1 MQIKPSSIA
10 RLAAL
15 VGVLVVGATLG
26 ASSASAGYTAYIS
39 ASGTNP
45 DKIIK
50 VDLDTWTQTGAV
62 DYVGT
67 SDDPVA
73 VTASANGQTLYASNY
88 GAGTVSSASASGTS
102 VTTSTAV
109 SFARFAAV
117 SPDGSSL
124 WVAGAS
130 GIQRLSLPSLAASGS
145 AVSLGLAPHS
155 VAVTPDGSKIFVGL
169 SSGTNAIPVLNVSGG
184 TATRG
189 TDITGVGIDRVRWMA
204 INPSGTTLYA
214 TNWGAGGSGGGGNT
228 MSIINIATATVT
240 STVTLTGCVGPA
252 QPAIN
257 PSGTDIWIPCYNNVG
272 TGSVVRYNVGT
283 GNVSSVTA
291 SQAYVH
297 PENAAFTPDGSKV
310 VIVDVAGGAYL
321 FDAVTGQQIGS
332 RMSIMAA
339 GGLAISPDQAPSASF
354 TATSVTAGSATT
366 FDASASTT
374 PVGSIVSY
382 SWNFGDGS
390 SAVTS
395 SATTSH
401 TYSAAGSYSASLT
414 VTNSAGT
421 STASVWT
428 SYVMARN
435 GGTQAQQQK
444 TVMVTDPPAASTTP
458 ATPASPGAP
467 SGTTAARSGSGKLT
481 VSWTAP
487 SSNGGSAVTGYTAT
501 ATPGGKTCTTT
512 STSCSISGL
521 TNGTNY
527 TVTVTATNAVGT
539 GSASSA
545 SKAAYPYA
553 SITVTWKLS
562 GRSLTATFRPV
573 TGAKSYTLSSTGAT
587 KKSGT
592 CKTTGSGS
600 KRRISCKLTLKKGT
614 STLTV
619 KAKNTAKQV
628 IAQASKT
635 KTARRLSVIAHR

>member
-1 MQIKPSSIA
+1 MQIKPSPII
-10 RLAAL
+10 RLAAVIGAL
-15 VGVLVVGATLG
+15 MTVCAVGT
-26 ASSASAGYTAYIS
+26 SSAHAGYTAYIA

-45 DKIIK
+45 DKILKI
-50 VDLDTWTQTGAV
+50 DLDTWAQTGAV

-73 VTASANGQTLYASNY
+73 VTTSANGQTLYASNIS
-88 GAGTVSSASASGTS
+88 AGTVSSAAATGTS

-109 SFARFAAV
+109 TFARFAAT

-130 GIQRLSLPSLAASGS
+130 GIQRLSLPSLAVSGS
-145 AVSLGLAPHS
+145 AVSVGSAPHS
-155 VAVTPDGSKIFVGL
+155 VAITPDGSKIFVGL
-169 SSGTNAIPVLNVSGG
+169 SNGTNAIPVINVSGG
-184 TATRG
+184 SATRG

-214 TNWGAGGSGGGGNT
+214 TNWGASGGGGGGNT

-257 PSGTDIWIPCYNNVG
+257 PSGTDIWIPCYNG
-272 TGSVVRYNVGT
+272 AGAGSVVRYDVGT
-283 GNVSSVTA
+283 GTVSSITA

-310 VIVDVAGGAYL
+310 VIVDVASGAYL

-332 RMSIMAA
+332 RIAISAP
-339 GGLAISPDQAPSASF
+339 GGLAISPDQAPTASF
-354 TATSVTAGSATT
+354 TATSATTGSATS
-366 FDASASTT
+366 FDASSTTT

-382 SWNFGDGS
+382 AWNFGDGIS
-390 SAVTS
+390 TVTS

-401 TYSAAGSYSASLT
+401 TYAAAGTYTASLT

-421 STASVWT
+421 STSSVWT

-435 GGTQAQQQK
+435 GGPQAQQQK
-444 TVMVTDPPAASTTP
+444 TVTVSDPPVTTT
-458 ATPASPGAP
+458 APGAP
-467 SGTTAARSGSGKLT
+467 TGATATRSGSGTLT

-487 SSNGGSAVTGYTAT
+487 ASNGGSAVTGYTAT
-501 ATPGGKTCTTT
+501 ATPGGKTCTSTG
-512 STSCSISGL
+512 TSCTISGL
-521 TNGTNY
+521 TNGTSY
-527 TVTVTATNAVGT
+527 TIAVTATNAVGS

-553 SITVTWKLS
+553 SIAVTWKLS

-587 KKSGT
+587 RKSGT

-600 KRRISCKLTLKKGT
+600 KRRISCKLKLKKGT
-614 STLTV
+614 STVTV

-628 IAQASKT
+628 IAQASKA
-635 KTARRLSVIAHR
+635 KSARRVSVIAHR